1 LGRTYIRAGK
11 YIFFCAA
18 GLILFSVLGCAT
30 FQGIEE
36 RHNARKSLAYAK
48 RLVTEGSFNDALR
61 ENERISVIFNDEPP
75 GDRALFNMG
84 LIYAHQDNPERDY
97 EKSRNCFAY
106 LMKKFPESSL
116 ADESAIWVSI
126 LDLINMS
133 EQGKIYRNSEIEER
147 DKEISDLKQ
156 LVANQML
163 ITGGDYKKTFSHN
176 GRNIEGDE
184 VLFNMG
190 LLYANNENPEKSF
203 KKSHDFFLRLIK
215 EYPQSPLFE
224 QAKIWLGVLN
234 IIEKSK
240 QVDIEIEKKKKALE
254 R

>member
-1 LGRTYIRAGK
+1 MGRTYIRAGK

-18 GLILFSVLGCAT
+18 GLILFSVFGCAT
-30 FQGIEE
+30 FQGLED

-48 RLVTEGSFNDALR
+48 RLVIEGSFNDALKA
-61 ENERISVIFNDEPP
+61 NERISAIFRDQPP
-75 GDRALFNMG
+75 GDQALFNMG

-97 EKSRNCFAY
+97 EKSRNCFDS

-116 ADESAIWVSI
+116 ADESGIWVSI

-133 EQGKIYRNSEIEER
+133 EKEKIYRNSEIEER
-147 DKEISDLKQ
+147 DKQIYDLKQ
-156 LVANQML
+156 RLASQMF
-163 ITGGDYKKTFSHN
+163 ITGEDYKKTLSRN
-176 GRNIEGDE
+176 GRSIEGDE

-190 LLYANNENPEKSF
+190 LLSANIENPEKDF
-203 KKSHDFFLRLIK
+203 KKSHDFFSKLIK
-215 EYPQSPLFE
+215 EYPQSPLVE
-224 QAKIWLGVLN
+224 QANIWLGVLN